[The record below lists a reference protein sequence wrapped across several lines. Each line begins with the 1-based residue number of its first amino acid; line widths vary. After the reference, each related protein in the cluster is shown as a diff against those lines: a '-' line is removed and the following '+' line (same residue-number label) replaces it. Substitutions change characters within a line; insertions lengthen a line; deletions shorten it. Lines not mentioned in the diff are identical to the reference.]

1 MTDNTANAQDEQ
13 DQDSEPTMM
22 APAGGRPDGT
32 VPQVDSASDDGPH
45 AQDADDQSG
54 AEDPTA

>member
-1 MTDNTANAQDEQ
+1 MADNTTDSDEL

-22 APAGGRPDGT
+22 APPEGRPDGA
-32 VPQVDSASDDGPH
+32 VAQSADADGDGTH

-54 AEDPTA
+54 AEDPAG